1 MTESSLGRIIDALRL
16 PGSSRLDQR
25 VPKKLLVENGA
36 PTSLDKRLIN
46 DGVDEIQWLAALKP
60 GTTGIAEYRDDE
72 REYLEIA
79 FLSVRLR
86 PEASSQAKIARLE
99 ELIHRAVPYPVF
111 LLCGVEQTLHLSL
124 ASKRWAQNEAG
135 KVVLDDGVIATQF
148 PDGLDSSI
156 QGLFLEALPLDQQ
169 PNVSLLTVYQGW
181 MDTLQALNAA
191 RITGAFTKAGTPE
204 QAARQRQGLQEIQQL
219 NAEMARFRAAAGK
232 EKQLARQVEMNLEL
246 KRLQSKITEIR
257 SSL

>member
-1 MTESSLGRIIDALRL
+1 MAEATVAKIIDALRL
-16 PGSSRLDQR
+16 PESCRVDQR
-25 VPKKLLVENGA
+25 VPKKLLAENGA
-36 PTSLDKRLIN
+36 PTSTDKRLIH

-79 FLSVRLR
+79 LLSVKLR
-86 PEASSQAKIARLE
+86 PEASSQAKIVRLE

-111 LLCGVEQTLHLSL
+111 LLCGYEDTLHLSL

-135 KVVLDDGVIATQF
+135 KVVLDDGVVATQF
-148 PDGLDSSI
+148 PDGLDAGI
-156 QGLFLEALPLDQQ
+156 QGLFLDALPLDQQ
-169 PNVSLLTVYQGW
+169 TNTSLLTVYQGW
-181 MDTLQALNAA
+181 MGTLQALNAA
-191 RITGAFTKAGTPE
+191 RITGAFAKAGTPE
-204 QAARQRQGLQEIQQL
+204 QATRQRQGLQEIQQL
-219 NAEMARFRAAAGK
+219 NAEMARLRAAAGK